1 MKNTNLPQEKVIIC
15 FHCGNETVMR
25 QTGEYKW
32 GSNDDFSFFFNYKMF
47 ACPVCHKI
55 TLMETYG
62 DETMIAPNYSGE
74 YVWFTE
80 DTILYPINSIDS
92 KSMPKKIKESYEAA
106 LKVRNIDTNACVL
119 LLRRTLEIILTDQG
133 ATKWGLAEKIEE
145 IAQRGLLP
153 DSLKEASF
161 FAKRFGDSAAHGKDL
176 VADEQDMNSLIEFI
190 EYIIEYLYIIPSRLK
205 EFKMKIDH
213 EEEF

>member
-1 MKNTNLPQEKVIIC
+1 
-15 FHCGNETVMR
+15 MR

>member
-1 MKNTNLPQEKVIIC
+1 M
-15 FHCGNETVMR
+15 
-25 QTGEYKW
+25 
-32 GSNDDFSFFFNYKMF
+32 
-47 ACPVCHKI
+47 
-55 TLMETYG
+55 
-62 DETMIAPNYSGE
+62 
-74 YVWFTE
+74 
-80 DTILYPINSIDS
+80 
-92 KSMPKKIKESYEAA
+92 
-106 LKVRNIDTNACVL
+106 L

>member
-80 DTILYPINSIDS
+80 DTISNPMLGIDS
-92 KSMPKKIKESYEAA
+92 KSMPKKIKES
-106 LKVRNIDTNACVL
+106 
-119 LLRRTLEIILTDQG
+119 
-133 ATKWGLAEKIEE
+133 
-145 IAQRGLLP
+145 
-153 DSLKEASF
+153 
-161 FAKRFGDSAAHGKDL
+161 
-176 VADEQDMNSLIEFI
+176 M
-190 EYIIEYLYIIPSRLK
+190 RL
-205 EFKMKIDH
+205 H
-213 EEEF
+213 

>member
-1 MKNTNLPQEKVIIC
+1 VKNTNLPQEKVIIC